1 MARARR
7 WLLCASI
14 LLAPAVLATGRAA
27 ADEAPK
33 CTPPPRPVLYSAVEP
48 IFRRHCASCH
58 DARKSDNRAAQR
70 VFEMTRYPFSTA
82 RPATLLADLREMFI
96 IRGRLSPAEK
106 CTGIAWV
113 DGGGRD
119 AQGKPPRW
127 RAPADHPA
135 SSQTESE

>member
-1 MARARR
+1 MR

-14 LLAPAVLATGRAA
+14 LVAPAVLATGPAA
-27 ADEAPK
+27 ADEAAPK
-33 CTPPPRPVLYSAVEP
+33 CAPPPRPVLYSAVEP

-96 IRGRLSPAEK
+96 LRDRLRPAEK

-127 RAPADHPA
+127 RAPADHP
-135 SSQTESE
+135 SSSPTETESE